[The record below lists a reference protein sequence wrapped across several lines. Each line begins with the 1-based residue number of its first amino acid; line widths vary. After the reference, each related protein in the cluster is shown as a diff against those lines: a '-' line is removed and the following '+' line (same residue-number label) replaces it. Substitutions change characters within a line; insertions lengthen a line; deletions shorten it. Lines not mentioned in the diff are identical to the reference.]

1 MKQEEFLALF
11 HQSAAAA
18 QAAAV
23 TKPFPAGDRLV
34 LRPLTLDDAAF
45 IVELVN
51 EPGWLQ
57 YIGDR
62 DIHSEEEA
70 RRYLRSG
77 PMAMVER
84 LGFGLLAVERTGEGI
99 PIGICGLLRRET
111 LADVDIGFAFLAR
124 YGGQGYAAE
133 AAAAVL
139 RWGQQTLGLRRIVA
153 IVAPGNERS
162 LRLLAKIGMQDEG
175 TIELEGET
183 LRLFGVG

>member
-1 MKQEEFLALF
+1 LF
-11 HQSAAAA
+11 QQAAAA
-18 QAAAV
+18 RAA
-23 TKPFPAGDRLV
+23 KPADQFPVSERLT

-45 IVELVN
+45 ILELVN

-62 DIHSEEEA
+62 GIRSEEGA
-70 RRYLRSG
+70 RTYLRSG

-84 LGFGLLAVERTGEGI
+84 RGFGLLAVERTGEDV
-99 PIGICGLLRRET
+99 PIGICGLLQRET

-133 AAAAVL
+133 AATAVL

-153 IVAPGNERS
+153 IVVPGNGRS